1 MGNPVQAMTGLG
13 SLEIAGKPRGREIT
27 IRLGSESARVG
38 LALGLTIPKIGGAE
52 AKVWAAADD
61 PAVYAQLDAMLVPKE
76 GTARNWRASMAQDVA
91 KGRRSEI
98 EQMNGYVVARGREL
112 GVPTPLSSAVVG
124 IVREIDTGVRKQSPA
139 HIEQALEATA

>member
-1 MGNPVQAMTGLG
+1 
-13 SLEIAGKPRGREIT
+13 
-27 IRLGSESARVG
+27 VG
-38 LALGLTIPKIGGAE
+38 LALGLTIPKIGGSE

-61 PAVYAQLDAMLVPKE
+61 PAVFAELDAKLVPKE
-76 GTARNWRASMAQDVA
+76 GAGRNWRASMAQDVA

-139 HIEQALEATA
+139 HIEQALEAAAS

>member
-1 MGNPVQAMTGLG
+1 M
-13 SLEIAGKPRGREIT
+13 
-27 IRLGSESARVG
+27 G

-124 IVREIDTGVRKQSPA
+124 IVRET
-139 HIEQALEATA
+139 TA